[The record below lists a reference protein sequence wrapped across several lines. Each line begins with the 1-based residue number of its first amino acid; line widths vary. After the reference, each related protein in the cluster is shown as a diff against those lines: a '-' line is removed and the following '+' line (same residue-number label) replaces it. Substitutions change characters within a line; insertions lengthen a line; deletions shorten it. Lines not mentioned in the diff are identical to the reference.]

1 MMKKYFLPLIFIFF
15 VYSETGEVEFQDLIK
30 IDSNHYEVNF
40 VLENTALILS
50 ESSNDPF
57 EILVTI
63 KDSTVVNDFSS
74 IQNYPIKS
82 VEAYQDQNDVKIKIS
97 LYEAAR
103 WAKPQQIVE
112 NSNLRLFVPLFFGK
126 DIKTMQ
132 REVIVAID
140 AGHGGRDPGAISSEL
155 NVIEKDITF
164 LIASELARTLQNT
177 EGYVPVLIRESDE
190 FIYLDQRYQKS
201 RRAGADI
208 FISIHADAFALPSV
222 SGASVYVWADNPS
235 SISAKNLSKKVS
247 PVRLEKYDL
256 NEDTA
261 MLKYPE
267 MYAEK
272 NRLSLSLAKKILHQ
286 LKLDPNT
293 KLHKKSVEFADFRV
307 LKSVDIPS
315 IFLESGF
322 ISNPMDAKRLKG
334 KPGRRMLARS
344 LFLGINQYFA
354 EVQDKNLFIFNKDNN
369 LTYLIRSGDTLSEI
383 AIRFGVPVMDIIN
396 LNMIRDEA
404 IFPGQ
409 KIQIPHHQF
418 YEIKPGDT
426 LSEIALEYNSSL
438 EEIQSLNNLVN
449 TQIIVGQ
456 MIKLPSN

>member
-74 IQNYPIKS
+74 MQNYPIKS

-155 NVIEKDITF
+155 NVIEK
-164 LIASELARTLQNT
+164 
-177 EGYVPVLIRESDE
+177 EGSFYGYP
-190 FIYLDQRYQKS
+190 YK
-201 RRAGADI
+201 
-208 FISIHADAFALPSV
+208 H
-222 SGASVYVWADNPS
+222 
-235 SISAKNLSKKVS
+235 AKNVI
-247 PVRLEKYDL
+247 D
-256 NEDTA
+256 
-261 MLKYPE
+261 PE
-267 MYAEK
+267 YGKLIPTVGRDFVDPIAE
-272 NRLSLSLAKKILHQ
+272 LGPHVA
-286 LKLDPNT
+286 P
-293 KLHKKSVEFADFRV
+293 
-307 LKSVDIPS
+307 
-315 IFLESGF
+315 
-322 ISNPMDAKRLKG
+322 
-334 KPGRRMLARS
+334 
-344 LFLGINQYFA
+344 LGIEFYDSNKFPY
-354 EVQDKNLFIFNKDNN
+354 EYHNNLFIALHGSWNKYNGKSGYKVVMVRLDEDGNFISQEDFITGWLEN
-369 LTYLIRSGDTLSEI
+369 ENAWGRPVQPFVMSDGSMLISDDKYNVIYRVTYK
-383 AIRFGVPVMDIIN
+383 N
-396 LNMIRDEA
+396 
-404 IFPGQ
+404 
-409 KIQIPHHQF
+409 
-418 YEIKPGDT
+418 
-426 LSEIALEYNSSL
+426 
-438 EEIQSLNNLVN
+438 
-449 TQIIVGQ
+449 
-456 MIKLPSN
+456 